1 MGNPLHFIQASDT
14 SAFAALH
21 TEQGAL
27 PSQYE
32 ALQAYLKKIGLGRFG
47 TLWAEPVT
55 GQATPAGYA
64 SISWYTPLEGV
75 GTPLSRL
82 DAGEAEQARAALRRA
97 REAVTPHLDDTP
109 GGVLLRKAL
118 FIPSADNVF
127 VVNGHPVLVNW
138 GLLPQGTD
146 EATAPILWG
155 EPENG
160 ETPSGVTGAATA
172 ATGASAAAVA
182 GTAARNAVPGAGRA
196 AGPSAGTRTAGAT
209 GTAAGTA
216 AGIAGATA
224 ENVIIRRSKAGLFG
238 ALLLGILLGVL
249 LLFLLR
255 SCVKT
260 AQEQPVAPETPPVAS
275 ESPEE
280 AARKAEW
287 ANLLREK
294 AFWQGLLELT
304 PCELKAFFDGNAGKT
319 DAKPDAG
326 ETTPG
331 KDVPENLPG
340 EAVPGI
346 SLPPLPSANATVPA
360 KAVDLSTLTIP
371 QRLEQGTVLIL
382 APVPGGAQQGTGF
395 FINPDHVLTNRH
407 VVANAIDD
415 MVMVTNANLR
425 GARRGM
431 VVARSDTPGYDFAV
445 IKVML
450 VEGDQV
456 PALPLSPT
464 VNRTDKV
471 SAWGFP
477 ALVSEQDPAYLRLL
491 RGDFNAVPEV
501 VFTDG
506 VVNAILQT
514 SPRNIVHSAVASQGN
529 SGGPLVNEKGDVI
542 GINTFIRLDADSNR
556 QTQTALGSDAIMGF
570 LREKGIPFTEHQ

>member
-82 DAGEAEQARAALRRA
+82 DAGETEQARAALRRA

-172 ATGASAAAVA
+172 ATGASAA
-182 GTAARNAVPGAGRA
+182 
-196 AGPSAGTRTAGAT
+196 
-209 GTAAGTA
+209 
-216 AGIAGATA
+216 GIAGATA
-224 ENVIIRRSKAGLFG
+224 GHAIIRRSKAGLFG

-260 AQEQPVAPETPPVAS
+260 AQEQPVAPETPPVAA

-331 KDVPENLPG
+331 KDVPENQPG
-340 EAVPGI
+340 ETVPGI

-514 SPRNIVHSAVASQGN
+514 SPRNIVHSAVVSQGN

>member
-160 ETPSGVTGAATA
+160 ETPSGVTEAATA
-172 ATGASAAAVA
+172 ATGASAA
-182 GTAARNAVPGAGRA
+182 
-196 AGPSAGTRTAGAT
+196 
-209 GTAAGTA
+209 
-216 AGIAGATA
+216 GIAGATA
-224 ENVIIRRSKAGLFG
+224 GNVIIRRSKAGLFG

-260 AQEQPVAPETPPVAS
+260 AQEQPVAPETPPVAA

-304 PCELKAFFDGNAGKT
+304 PCELKAFFDGNADKT

-514 SPRNIVHSAVASQGN
+514 SPRNIVHSAVVSQGN

>member
-32 ALQAYLKKIGLGRFG
+32 ALQAHLKKIGLGRFG

-97 REAVTPHLDDTP
+97 REAVAPHLDGTP

-138 GLLPQGTD
+138 GLLPQGMD

-155 EPENG
+155 GPENG
-160 ETPSGVTGAATA
+160 EAPSG
-172 ATGASAAAVA
+172 VA
-182 GTAARNAVPGAGRA
+182 GTAAHDAVPGAGRA
-196 AGPSAGTRTAGAT
+196 AGASAGAGAHAAAA

-224 ENVIIRRSKAGLFG
+224 GNVIVRRSRAGLFG
-238 ALLLGILLGVL
+238 ALLLGILLGAL

-260 AQEQPVAPETPPVAS
+260 APEQPAAPETPPAAM

-304 PCELKAFFDGNAGKT
+304 PCELKAFFEGNAGKE

-326 ETTPG
+326 ETAPG
-331 KDVPENLPG
+331 TAAPETLPG

-415 MVMVTNANLR
+415 MVMVTNASLR

-431 VVARSDTPGYDFAV
+431 VVARSDAPGYDFAV

-514 SPRNIVHSAVASQGN
+514 SPRNIVHSAVVSQGN

-556 QTQTALGSDAIMGF
+556 QTQTALGSDAVMGF
-570 LREKGIPFTEHQ
+570 LRGKGIPFTEHQ

>member
-32 ALQAYLKKIGLGRFG
+32 ALQAHLKKIGLGRFG

-97 REAVTPHLDDTP
+97 REAVAPHLDDTP

-138 GLLPQGTD
+138 GLLPQGMD

-155 EPENG
+155 VPENG
-160 ETPSGVTGAATA
+160 EAPSGVAAA
-172 ATGASAAAVA
+172 AAGGSAAAVA
-182 GTAARNAVPGAGRA
+182 GTAAHDAVPGAGRA
-196 AGPSAGTRTAGAT
+196 AGASAGAGAHAAAA
-209 GTAAGTA
+209 GTATGTA

-224 ENVIIRRSKAGLFG
+224 GNVIVRRSRAGLFG
-238 ALLLGILLGVL
+238 ALLLGILLGAL

-260 AQEQPVAPETPPVAS
+260 APEQPAAPETPPAAM

-304 PCELKAFFDGNAGKT
+304 PCELKAFFEGNAGKE

-326 ETTPG
+326 ETAPG
-331 KDVPENLPG
+331 TAAPETLPG

-415 MVMVTNANLR
+415 MVMVTNASLR

-431 VVARSDTPGYDFAV
+431 VVARSDAPGYDFAV

-450 VEGDQV
+450 AEGDQV

-514 SPRNIVHSAVASQGN
+514 SPRNIVHSAVVSQGN

-556 QTQTALGSDAIMGF
+556 QTQTALGSDAVMGF
-570 LREKGIPFTEHQ
+570 LRGKGIPFTEHQ

>member
-172 ATGASAAAVA
+172 ATGASAA
-182 GTAARNAVPGAGRA
+182 
-196 AGPSAGTRTAGAT
+196 
-209 GTAAGTA
+209 
-216 AGIAGATA
+216 GIAGATA
-224 ENVIIRRSKAGLFG
+224 GNVIIRRSKAGLFG

-260 AQEQPVAPETPPVAS
+260 AQEQPVAPETPPVAA

-331 KDVPENLPG
+331 KDVPENQPG
-340 EAVPGI
+340 ETVPGI

-514 SPRNIVHSAVASQGN
+514 SPRNIVHSAVVSQGN

>member
-32 ALQAYLKKIGLGRFG
+32 ALQAHLKKIGLGRFG

-97 REAVTPHLDDTP
+97 REAVAPHLDGTP

-138 GLLPQGTD
+138 GLLPQGMD

-155 EPENG
+155 GPENG
-160 ETPSGVTGAATA
+160 EAPSGVAGTA
-172 ATGASAAAVA
+172 AGGSAAAVA
-182 GTAARNAVPGAGRA
+182 GTAAHDAVPGAGRA
-196 AGPSAGTRTAGAT
+196 AVASAGAGAHAA
-209 GTAAGTA
+209 AAGTA

-224 ENVIIRRSKAGLFG
+224 GNVIVRRSRAGLFG
-238 ALLLGILLGVL
+238 ALLLGILLGAL

-260 AQEQPVAPETPPVAS
+260 APEQPAAPETPPAAM

-304 PCELKAFFDGNAGKT
+304 PCELKAFFEGNAGKE

-326 ETTPG
+326 ETAPG
-331 KDVPENLPG
+331 TAAPETLPG
-340 EAVPGI
+340 EAVPGL

-415 MVMVTNANLR
+415 MVMVTNASLR

-431 VVARSDTPGYDFAV
+431 VVARSDAPGYDFAV

-450 VEGDQV
+450 AEGDQV

-514 SPRNIVHSAVASQGN
+514 SPRNIVHSAVVSQGN

-556 QTQTALGSDAIMGF
+556 QTQTALGSDAVMGF
-570 LREKGIPFTEHQ
+570 LRGKGIPFTEHQ

>member
-172 ATGASAAAVA
+172 ATGAA
-182 GTAARNAVPGAGRA
+182 
-196 AGPSAGTRTAGAT
+196 
-209 GTAAGTA
+209 A

-224 ENVIIRRSKAGLFG
+224 GNAIIRRSKAGLFG

-260 AQEQPVAPETPPVAS
+260 AQEQPVAPETPPVAA

-331 KDVPENLPG
+331 KDVPENQPG
-340 EAVPGI
+340 ETVPGI

-514 SPRNIVHSAVASQGN
+514 SPRNIVHSAVVSQGN

>member
-32 ALQAYLKKIGLGRFG
+32 ALQAHLKKIGLGRFG

-97 REAVTPHLDDTP
+97 REAVAPHLDGTP

-138 GLLPQGTD
+138 GLLPQGMD

-155 EPENG
+155 GPENG
-160 ETPSGVTGAATA
+160 EAPSGVAGTA
-172 ATGASAAAVA
+172 AGGSAAAVA
-182 GTAARNAVPGAGRA
+182 GTAAHDAVPGAGRA
-196 AGPSAGTRTAGAT
+196 AGASAGAGAHAAAA

-224 ENVIIRRSKAGLFG
+224 GNVIVRRSRAGLFG
-238 ALLLGILLGVL
+238 ALLLGILLGAL
-249 LLFLLR
+249 PLSLLR

-260 AQEQPVAPETPPVAS
+260 APEQPAAPETPPAAM

-304 PCELKAFFDGNAGKT
+304 PCELKAFFEGNAGKE

-326 ETTPG
+326 ETAPG
-331 KDVPENLPG
+331 TAAPETLPG

-415 MVMVTNANLR
+415 MVMVTNASLR

-431 VVARSDTPGYDFAV
+431 VVARSDAPGYDFAV

-450 VEGDQV
+450 AEGDQV

-514 SPRNIVHSAVASQGN
+514 SPRNIVHSAVVSQGN

-556 QTQTALGSDAIMGF
+556 QTQTALGSDAVMGF
-570 LREKGIPFTEHQ
+570 LRGKGIPFTEHQ

>member
-32 ALQAYLKKIGLGRFG
+32 ALQAHLKKIGLGRFG

-97 REAVTPHLDDTP
+97 REAVAPHLDGTP

-138 GLLPQGTD
+138 GLLPQGMD

-155 EPENG
+155 GPENG
-160 ETPSGVTGAATA
+160 EAPSGVAGAAA
-172 ATGASAAAVA
+172 GDSAAAVA
-182 GTAARNAVPGAGRA
+182 GTAAHDAVPGAGRA
-196 AGPSAGTRTAGAT
+196 AGASAGAGAHAAAA
-209 GTAAGTA
+209 GTATGTA

-224 ENVIIRRSKAGLFG
+224 GNVIVRRSRAGLFG
-238 ALLLGILLGVL
+238 ALLLGILLGAL

-255 SCVKT
+255 SCVRT
-260 AQEQPVAPETPPVAS
+260 APEQPAAPETPPAAM

-304 PCELKAFFDGNAGKT
+304 PCELKAFFEGNAGKE

-326 ETTPG
+326 ETAPG
-331 KDVPENLPG
+331 TAAPETLPG

-415 MVMVTNANLR
+415 MVMVTNASLR

-431 VVARSDTPGYDFAV
+431 VVARSDAPGYDFAV

-450 VEGDQV
+450 AEGDQV

-514 SPRNIVHSAVASQGN
+514 SPRNIVHSAVVSQGN

-556 QTQTALGSDAIMGF
+556 QTQTALGSDAVMGF
-570 LREKGIPFTEHQ
+570 LRGKGIPFTEHQ

>member
-172 ATGASAAAVA
+172 ATGASAA
-182 GTAARNAVPGAGRA
+182 
-196 AGPSAGTRTAGAT
+196 
-209 GTAAGTA
+209 
-216 AGIAGATA
+216 GIAGATA
-224 ENVIIRRSKAGLFG
+224 GNVIIRRSKAGLFG

-260 AQEQPVAPETPPVAS
+260 AQEQPVAPETPPVAA

-331 KDVPENLPG
+331 KDVPENQPG
-340 EAVPGI
+340 ETVPGI

-431 VVARSDTPGYDFAV
+431 VVARSDTPGYDFAI

-514 SPRNIVHSAVASQGN
+514 SPRNIVHSAVVSQGN

>member
-32 ALQAYLKKIGLGRFG
+32 ALQAHLKKIGLGRFG

-97 REAVTPHLDDTP
+97 REAVAPHLDGTP

-138 GLLPQGTD
+138 GLLPQGMD

-155 EPENG
+155 GPENG
-160 ETPSGVTGAATA
+160 EAPSGVAGTA
-172 ATGASAAAVA
+172 AGGSAAAVA
-182 GTAARNAVPGAGRA
+182 GTAAHNAVPGAGRA
-196 AGPSAGTRTAGAT
+196 AGASAGAGAHAAAA
-209 GTAAGTA
+209 GTATGTA

-224 ENVIIRRSKAGLFG
+224 GNVIVRRSRAGLFG
-238 ALLLGILLGVL
+238 ALLLGILLGAL

-255 SCVKT
+255 SCVRT
-260 AQEQPVAPETPPVAS
+260 GPEQPAAPETPPAAM

-304 PCELKAFFDGNAGKT
+304 PCELKAFFEGNAGKE

-326 ETTPG
+326 EAAPG
-331 KDVPENLPG
+331 TAAPETLPG

-415 MVMVTNANLR
+415 MVMVTNASLR

-431 VVARSDTPGYDFAV
+431 VVARSDAPGYDFAV

-450 VEGDQV
+450 AEGDQV

-514 SPRNIVHSAVASQGN
+514 SPRNIVHSAVVSQGN

-556 QTQTALGSDAIMGF
+556 QTQTALGSDAVMGF
-570 LREKGIPFTEHQ
+570 LRGKGIPFTEHQ

>member
-32 ALQAYLKKIGLGRFG
+32 ALQAHLKKIGLGRFG

-97 REAVTPHLDDTP
+97 REAVAPHLDGTP

-138 GLLPQGTD
+138 GLLPQGMD

-155 EPENG
+155 GPENG
-160 ETPSGVTGAATA
+160 EAPSGVAGTA
-172 ATGASAAAVA
+172 AGGSAAAVA
-182 GTAARNAVPGAGRA
+182 GTAAHDAVPGAGRA
-196 AGPSAGTRTAGAT
+196 AGASAGAGAHAA
-209 GTAAGTA
+209 AAGTA

-224 ENVIIRRSKAGLFG
+224 GNVIVRRSRAGLFG
-238 ALLLGILLGVL
+238 ALLLGILLGAL

-255 SCVKT
+255 SCVRT
-260 AQEQPVAPETPPVAS
+260 APEQPAAPETPPAAM

-304 PCELKAFFDGNAGKT
+304 PCELKAFFEGNAGKE

-326 ETTPG
+326 EAAPG
-331 KDVPENLPG
+331 TAAPETLPG

-415 MVMVTNANLR
+415 MVMVTNASLR

-431 VVARSDTPGYDFAV
+431 VVARSDAPGYDFAV

-450 VEGDQV
+450 AEVDQV

-514 SPRNIVHSAVASQGN
+514 SPRNIVHSAVVSQGN

-556 QTQTALGSDAIMGF
+556 QTQTALGSDAVMGF
-570 LREKGIPFTEHQ
+570 LRGKGIPFTEHQ

>member
-32 ALQAYLKKIGLGRFG
+32 ALQAHLKKIGLGRFG

-97 REAVTPHLDDTP
+97 REAVAPHLDDTP

-138 GLLPQGTD
+138 GLLPQGMD

-155 EPENG
+155 GPENG
-160 ETPSGVTGAATA
+160 EAPSGVAGAAA
-172 ATGASAAAVA
+172 GGSAAAVA
-182 GTAARNAVPGAGRA
+182 GTAAHDAVPGAGRA
-196 AGPSAGTRTAGAT
+196 AGASAGAGAHAAAA

-224 ENVIIRRSKAGLFG
+224 GNVIVRRSRAGLFG
-238 ALLLGILLGVL
+238 ALLLGILLGAL

-260 AQEQPVAPETPPVAS
+260 APEQPAAPETPPAAM

-304 PCELKAFFDGNAGKT
+304 PCELKAFFEGNAGKE

-326 ETTPG
+326 ETAPG
-331 KDVPENLPG
+331 TAAPETLPG

-415 MVMVTNANLR
+415 MVMVTNASLR

-431 VVARSDTPGYDFAV
+431 VVARSDAPGYDFAV

-450 VEGDQV
+450 AEGDQV

-514 SPRNIVHSAVASQGN
+514 SPRNIVHSAVVSQGN

-556 QTQTALGSDAIMGF
+556 QTQTALGSDAVMGF
-570 LREKGIPFTEHQ
+570 LRGKGIPFTEHQ

>member
-172 ATGASAAAVA
+172 ATGASAA
-182 GTAARNAVPGAGRA
+182 
-196 AGPSAGTRTAGAT
+196 
-209 GTAAGTA
+209 
-216 AGIAGATA
+216 GIAGATA
-224 ENVIIRRSKAGLFG
+224 GNAIIRRSKAGLFG

-260 AQEQPVAPETPPVAS
+260 AQEQPVAPETPPVAA

-331 KDVPENLPG
+331 KDVPENQPG
-340 EAVPGI
+340 ETVPGI

-415 MVMVTNANLR
+415 MVMVTNANLAEHA
-425 GARRGM
+425 GAWSSRAAIRRDTIS
-431 VVARSDTPGYDFAV
+431 RS
-445 IKVML
+445 
-450 VEGDQV
+450 
-456 PALPLSPT
+456 S
-464 VNRTDKV
+464 R
-471 SAWGFP
+471 
-477 ALVSEQDPAYLRLL
+477 
-491 RGDFNAVPEV
+491 
-501 VFTDG
+501 
-506 VVNAILQT
+506 
-514 SPRNIVHSAVASQGN
+514 
-529 SGGPLVNEKGDVI
+529 
-542 GINTFIRLDADSNR
+542 
-556 QTQTALGSDAIMGF
+556 
-570 LREKGIPFTEHQ
+570 

>member
-21 TEQGAL
+21 TEQGAI

-32 ALQAYLKKIGLGRFG
+32 ALQAHLKKIGLGRFG

-64 SISWYTPLEGV
+64 SVSWYTPLEGV

-82 DAGEAEQARAALRRA
+82 DAGEAEQARTALRRG

-155 EPENG
+155 EPESG
-160 ETPSGVTGAATA
+160 ETPSGVTGAAVA
-172 ATGASAAAVA
+172 ATGTTAAAVA
-182 GTAARNAVPGAGRA
+182 GTAEHKAVPGAGRA
-196 AGPSAGTRTAGAT
+196 AGAFTGTGAHAGTAGA
-209 GTAAGTA
+209 AAGTA
-216 AGIAGATA
+216 AGATA
-224 ENVIIRRSKAGLFG
+224 GNVIVRRSKAGLFG
-238 ALLLGILLGVL
+238 ALLLGILLGAL

-260 AQEQPVAPETPPVAS
+260 APEQPVVPETPPVAA

-304 PCELKAFFDGNAGKT
+304 PCELKAFFDGNAEKAGAEP
-319 DAKPDAG
+319 DAK
-326 ETTPG
+326 ETAPG
-331 KDVPENLPG
+331 KDAPENLPG

-346 SLPPLPSANATVPA
+346 ALPPLPSANATAPA

-425 GARRGM
+425 GARRGV

-456 PALPLSPT
+456 PALPLSPN
-464 VNRTDKV
+464 VSRTDKV

-491 RGDFNAVPEV
+491 KGDFNAVPEV

-514 SPRNIVHSAVASQGN
+514 APRNIVHSAVVSQGN

-556 QTQTALGSDAIMGF
+556 QTQTALGSDAIMAF
-570 LREKGIPFTEHQ
+570 LREKGIPFTEHK

>member
-27 PSQYE
+27 SSQYE
-32 ALQAYLKKIGLGRFG
+32 ALQAHLKKIGLGRFG

-97 REAVTPHLDDTP
+97 REAVAPHLDGTP

-138 GLLPQGTD
+138 GLLPQGMD

-155 EPENG
+155 GPENG
-160 ETPSGVTGAATA
+160 EAPSGVAGTA
-172 ATGASAAAVA
+172 AAAGDSAAAVA
-182 GTAARNAVPGAGRA
+182 GTAAHDAVPGAGRA
-196 AGPSAGTRTAGAT
+196 AGASAGAGAHAAAA
-209 GTAAGTA
+209 GTAAWTA

-224 ENVIIRRSKAGLFG
+224 GNVIVRRSRAGLFG
-238 ALLLGILLGVL
+238 ALLLGILLGAL

-260 AQEQPVAPETPPVAS
+260 APEQPAAPETPPAAM

-294 AFWQGLLELT
+294 TFWQGLLELT
-304 PCELKAFFDGNAGKT
+304 PCELKAFFEGNAGKE

-326 ETTPG
+326 ETAPG
-331 KDVPENLPG
+331 TAAPETLPG

-415 MVMVTNANLR
+415 MVMVTNASLR

-431 VVARSDTPGYDFAV
+431 VVARSDAPGYDFAV

-450 VEGDQV
+450 AEGDQV

-514 SPRNIVHSAVASQGN
+514 SPRNIVHSAVVSQGN

-556 QTQTALGSDAIMGF
+556 QTQTALGSDAVMGF
-570 LREKGIPFTEHQ
+570 LRGKGIPFTEHQ

>member
-32 ALQAYLKKIGLGRFG
+32 ALQAHLKKIGLGRFG

-97 REAVTPHLDDTP
+97 REAVAPHLDGTP

-138 GLLPQGTD
+138 GLLPQGMD

-155 EPENG
+155 GPENG
-160 ETPSGVTGAATA
+160 EAPSGVAGTA
-172 ATGASAAAVA
+172 AGGSAAAVA
-182 GTAARNAVPGAGRA
+182 GTAAHDAVPGAGRA
-196 AGPSAGTRTAGAT
+196 AGSSAGAGAHAAAA
-209 GTAAGTA
+209 GTAAGNA

-224 ENVIIRRSKAGLFG
+224 GNVIVRRSRAGLFG
-238 ALLLGILLGVL
+238 ALLLGILLGAL

-255 SCVKT
+255 SCVRT
-260 AQEQPVAPETPPVAS
+260 APEQPAAPETPPAAM

-304 PCELKAFFDGNAGKT
+304 PCELKAFFEGNAGKE

-326 ETTPG
+326 EAAPG
-331 KDVPENLPG
+331 TAAPETLPG

-395 FINPDHVLTNRH
+395 FINLDHVLTNRH

-415 MVMVTNANLR
+415 MVMVTNASLR

-431 VVARSDTPGYDFAV
+431 VVARSDAPGYDFAV

-450 VEGDQV
+450 AEGDQV

-514 SPRNIVHSAVASQGN
+514 SPRNIVHSAVVSQGN

-556 QTQTALGSDAIMGF
+556 QTQTALGSDAVMGF
-570 LREKGIPFTEHQ
+570 LRGKGIPFTEHQ

>member
-32 ALQAYLKKIGLGRFG
+32 ALQAHLKKIGLGRFG

-97 REAVTPHLDDTP
+97 REAVAPHLDGTP

-138 GLLPQGTD
+138 GLLPQGMD

-155 EPENG
+155 GPENG
-160 ETPSGVTGAATA
+160 EAPSGVAGTA
-172 ATGASAAAVA
+172 AGGSAAAVA
-182 GTAARNAVPGAGRA
+182 GTAAHDAVPGAGRA
-196 AGPSAGTRTAGAT
+196 AGASAGAGAHAAAA

-224 ENVIIRRSKAGLFG
+224 GNVIVRRSRAGLFG
-238 ALLLGILLGVL
+238 ALLLGILLGAL

-260 AQEQPVAPETPPVAS
+260 APEQPAAPETPPAAM

-304 PCELKAFFDGNAGKT
+304 PCELKAFFEGNAGKE

-326 ETTPG
+326 ETAPG
-331 KDVPENLPG
+331 TAAPETLPG

-415 MVMVTNANLR
+415 MVMVTNASLR

-431 VVARSDTPGYDFAV
+431 VVARSDAPGYDFAV

-450 VEGDQV
+450 AEGDQV

-514 SPRNIVHSAVASQGN
+514 SPRNIVHSAVVSQGN

>member
-196 AGPSAGTRTAGAT
+196 
-209 GTAAGTA
+209 
-216 AGIAGATA
+216 
-224 ENVIIRRSKAGLFG
+224 L
-238 ALLLGILLGVL
+238 ALPPE
-249 LLFLLR
+249 
-255 SCVKT
+255 
-260 AQEQPVAPETPPVAS
+260 QEQRARPERRPEPP
-275 ESPEE
+275 
-280 AARKAEW
+280 
-287 ANLLREK
+287 
-294 AFWQGLLELT
+294 Q
-304 PCELKAFFDGNAGKT
+304 
-319 DAKPDAG
+319 
-326 ETTPG
+326 
-331 KDVPENLPG
+331 
-340 EAVPGI
+340 VPG
-346 SLPPLPSANATVPA
+346 
-360 KAVDLSTLTIP
+360 
-371 QRLEQGTVLIL
+371 QRRKTSSSGV
-382 APVPGGAQQGTGF
+382 
-395 FINPDHVLTNRH
+395 
-407 VVANAIDD
+407 
-415 MVMVTNANLR
+415 
-425 GARRGM
+425 ARR
-431 VVARSDTPGYDFAV
+431 ASSEPCSSASCWAYSCFSCCA
-445 IKVML
+445 
-450 VEGDQV
+450 
-456 PALPLSPT
+456 PA
-464 VNRTDKV
+464 
-471 SAWGFP
+471 
-477 ALVSEQDPAYLRLL
+477 
-491 RGDFNAVPEV
+491 
-501 VFTDG
+501 
-506 VVNAILQT
+506 
-514 SPRNIVHSAVASQGN
+514 
-529 SGGPLVNEKGDVI
+529 
-542 GINTFIRLDADSNR
+542 
-556 QTQTALGSDAIMGF
+556 
-570 LREKGIPFTEHQ
+570 

>member
-172 ATGASAAAVA
+172 ATGASAA
-182 GTAARNAVPGAGRA
+182 
-196 AGPSAGTRTAGAT
+196 
-209 GTAAGTA
+209 
-216 AGIAGATA
+216 GIAGATA
-224 ENVIIRRSKAGLFG
+224 GNAIIRRSKAGLFG

-260 AQEQPVAPETPPVAS
+260 AQEQPVAPETPPVAA

-331 KDVPENLPG
+331 KDVPENQPG
-340 EAVPGI
+340 ETVPGI

-514 SPRNIVHSAVASQGN
+514 SPRNIVHSAVVSQGN

-556 QTQTALGSDAIMGF
+556 QTQTALGSDAVMGF
-570 LREKGIPFTEHQ
+570 LRGKGIPFTEHQ

>member
-32 ALQAYLKKIGLGRFG
+32 ALQAHLKKIGLGRFG

-97 REAVTPHLDDTP
+97 REAVAPHLDGTP

-138 GLLPQGTD
+138 GLLPQGMD

-155 EPENG
+155 GPENG
-160 ETPSGVTGAATA
+160 EAPSGVAGTA
-172 ATGASAAAVA
+172 AGGSAAAVA
-182 GTAARNAVPGAGRA
+182 GTAAHNAVPGAGRA
-196 AGPSAGTRTAGAT
+196 AGASAGAGAHAAAA
-209 GTAAGTA
+209 GTVAGTA

-224 ENVIIRRSKAGLFG
+224 GNVIVRRSRAGLFG
-238 ALLLGILLGVL
+238 ALLLGILLGAL

-260 AQEQPVAPETPPVAS
+260 APEQPAAPETPPAAM

-304 PCELKAFFDGNAGKT
+304 PCELKAFFEGNAGKE

-326 ETTPG
+326 EAAPG
-331 KDVPENLPG
+331 TAAPETLPG

-415 MVMVTNANLR
+415 MVMVTNASLR

-431 VVARSDTPGYDFAV
+431 VVARSDAPGYDFAV

-450 VEGDQV
+450 AEGDQV

-514 SPRNIVHSAVASQGN
+514 SPRNIVHSAVVSQGN

-556 QTQTALGSDAIMGF
+556 QTQTALGSDAVMGF
-570 LREKGIPFTEHQ
+570 LRGKGIPFTEHQ

>member
-172 ATGASAAAVA
+172 ATGASAA
-182 GTAARNAVPGAGRA
+182 
-196 AGPSAGTRTAGAT
+196 
-209 GTAAGTA
+209 
-216 AGIAGATA
+216 GIAGATA
-224 ENVIIRRSKAGLFG
+224 GNAIIRRSKAGLFG

-249 LLFLLR
+249 LIFLLR

-260 AQEQPVAPETPPVAS
+260 AQEQPVAPETPPVAA

-331 KDVPENLPG
+331 KDVPENQPG
-340 EAVPGI
+340 ETVPGI

-514 SPRNIVHSAVASQGN
+514 SPRNIVHSAVVSQGN